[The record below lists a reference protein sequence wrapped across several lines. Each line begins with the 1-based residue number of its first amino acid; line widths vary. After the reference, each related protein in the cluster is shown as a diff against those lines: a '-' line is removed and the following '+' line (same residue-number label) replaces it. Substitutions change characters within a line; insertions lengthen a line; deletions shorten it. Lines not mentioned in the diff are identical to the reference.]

1 MITTKRIIAL
11 LLAAVLLLQ
20 PLPIGVHA
28 DDSGTLTISSAE
40 NIRHGDTVPVSIN
53 ITQGVNASMFQFALA
68 YDADKLE
75 LVDAHAG
82 DLFSG
87 MEPPTLNGQ
96 IVGSV
101 YMNWDSISNTI
112 SKGGSLLDLTFKV
125 KPEAEGN
132 AKIWVD
138 LDEEYLFCDYDF
150 NDVAPKIENGS
161 IAIKE
166 KVLVSSVAVQL
177 PKDTINVG
185 EQITAAALIQPEN
198 ADDPGVVWSISNGAE
213 FASVD
218 ESGLVTGTAEGQA
231 ILRATALDGGG
242 AYGEVV
248 LQIQETAP
256 DDAVPI
262 DAATF
267 PDAAFRKYVCET
279 IAGNR
284 TYLTRNAI
292 ANVTEIDCSAMD
304 IASFQGIEIF
314 SELTRLICRDNKLT
328 TLDVSGNSKLV
339 TLYCSKNKISRIDLK
354 SNTELKYVD
363 LSSNLLDSLDVSG
376 NSKLIE
382 LSCAGNNLDVL
393 DISGNPEL
401 VSLNCNN
408 NHIKVLDLHANDKL
422 YSYLSANVPGTMMLD
437 QNCTLVADELDGS
450 YIVDLG
456 SVIGPGMLKNVR
468 TVNGGSYDANTG
480 CVTVNGSDKMTYELL
495 LRVYGGM
502 KSVVLRVEAAVQP
515 SGWVYVREVPSTCL
529 ERGHSAYWYHAQTD
543 TYTMDQKHEQ
553 PISQDSTILPLAAH
567 TPRDGICIYCSIP
580 CGDFGEN
587 MQWSLSENMT
597 LRITGSGDMPSCRET
612 PSPWAQMNGQI
623 QAVFI
628 GEGITSIG
636 SNAFADCACVKSVRL
651 PEQLKSIGAYAFA
664 NCVELTEI
672 NLPEALKTMGAGCF
686 EGCTS
691 LRLIDLSQIPD
702 EISQWQTTLDDK
714 VRMPACLSKANV
726 TWEIVVLDGAE
737 NCAEVSHDSEGRS
750 FLLMESPGKICLV
763 CKDSSTGAQ
772 ESKIIELKAGVVI
785 TTEDQAVLVG
795 GGKIKLSALRMPEA
809 TQVKVKWSLTEDSKG
824 YASITSAGVLT
835 TKAVDAVQD
844 VTVIAAPIDGSA
856 AAKRTFKILPLA
868 KKLSL
873 KLDGKDAPNEK
884 IIDLYDGAKTL
895 KFDAE
900 VTPEGVSTEVIWT
913 SSNTKVAAVNKDGM
927 VSALA
932 VGTAVIKAIAADGSK
947 VGAQIVLDVI
957 ITDHSPR
964 LGASTLNLNTALEAG
979 VSVDLVESY
988 GNDIQSVSV
997 DDDRFAVVYED
1008 NVLTLTVAE
1017 GKTVNKGTYKMNLSV
1032 SCTDAGG
1039 NCNYPLTV
1047 KVSQTLPKLTVK
1059 QIQKFN
1065 LFYEDSKAELT
1076 FSGGEIENA
1085 EIDENGDFTLKNED
1099 GKWNVCYAEG
1109 HAFKPSTKATLRVLF
1124 AGCTTPVTK
1133 VITIA
1138 TVNTA
1143 PKISLNPKTSVLNT
1157 ALTNDWTV
1165 QAQLLGTDAEDL
1177 SVYTDTEGADVS
1189 ITGSTLIIKLDK
1201 AKAVT
1206 VNVYLQADNWA
1217 QPLKLTHK
1225 ITVSNKTPTLKPAGS
1240 LTLSSLFTA
1249 RTAETAMVLS
1259 QSNLTLVDVEAAP
1272 TAKAGTSALA
1282 ESEKLRVAYDPETGH
1297 MVAAIRDPGNAPKAG
1312 TYSFTCTGTLEDGT
1326 QIPGGTLRV
1335 TVSAAAPKIKLSAT
1349 SVKLNQYLAG
1359 EEQGRVRVTAP
1370 SGYQV
1375 ADFTGKPEGMSFDGD
1390 TGMLT
1395 VTLEDASHRGG
1406 TYTLCPV
1413 VRDMETGE
1421 EVTLPTKLS
1430 FQVRAYNSK
1439 KLSVSLSAKGKLNTQ
1454 TDGEIAYTVTKLTNC
1469 LGTVENV
1476 DLVGQDG
1483 DLFQADMDIVNGKPT
1498 VHLTLVSGS
1507 TYATN
1512 KAYKIQLRFYACG
1525 KEILSPVQTVKVTQT
1540 ALKVTSPKTVTYY
1553 QAQKAPLRV
1562 ALTTNLP
1569 MDTVALNSKTAKE
1582 FQSALGEVTLNGNRV
1597 EFEIANPAALTA
1609 GKSYAVVLDATP
1621 ENNAKNGKPVT
1632 VKLTVKVR
1640 K

>member
-40 NIRHGDTVPVSIN
+40 NIRHGDTVPVSIS

-75 LVDAHAG
+75 LVGANAG

-242 AYGEVV
+242 AYGEVA

-328 TLDVSGNSKLV
+328 NLDVSGNSKLV

-401 VSLNCNN
+401 VLLNCND

-422 YSYLSANVPGTMMLD
+422 YSDFSANVPGTMMLN

-636 SNAFADCACVKSVRL
+636 SNAFADCACVKTVRL

-750 FLLMESPGKICLV
+750 FLLMESPGKIRLV

-932 VGTAVIKAIAADGSK
+932 VGTAVIKATAADGSK

-1017 GKTVNKGTYKMNLSV
+1017 DKTVNKGTYKMNLSV

-1124 AGCTTPVTK
+1124 AGCTTPATK

-1225 ITVSNKTPTLKPAGS
+1225 ITVTNKLPTLRAVNG
-1240 LTLSSLFTA
+1240 TLKLNSYFPS
-1249 RTAETAMVLS
+1249 ETAATDMILS
-1259 QSNLTLVDVEAAP
+1259 QGNVSLSTVELTPAA
-1272 TAKAGTSALA
+1272 KEGTVTRKESDKLNVLYDT
-1282 ESEKLRVAYDPETGH
+1282 ESEQIVAKIVDKG
-1297 MVAAIRDPGNAPKAG
+1297 IKNG
-1312 TYSFTCTGTLEDGT
+1312 TYAFNLIGTLTTGTV
-1326 QIPGGTLRV
+1326 IPGGTVKITV
-1335 TVSAAAPKIKLSAT
+1335 TNTLPKVKLSAT
-1349 SVKLNQYLAG
+1349 TVKLNKRLTG
-1359 EEQGRVRVTAP
+1359 EEATVQVALTGGA
-1370 SGYQV
+1370 GYTV
-1375 ADFTGKPEGMSFDGD
+1375 ADFEDLPDCMNYEDGV
-1390 TGMLT
+1390 LT
-1395 VTLEDASHRGG
+1395 VTMPEMGG
-1406 TYTLCPV
+1406 SYLLKAIV
-1413 VRDMETGE
+1413 SRNGQ
-1421 EVTLPTKLS
+1421 EVTLPAAVKMNVQIYDKAPSFKLT
-1430 FQVRAYNSK
+1430 
-1439 KLSVSLSAKGKLNTQ
+1439 AKGKLDVLNP
-1454 TDGEIAYTVTKLTNC
+1454 GSEIVYTPKLTNVI
-1469 LGTVENV
+1469 GTVTDVKLTGTDAERFDAKVENG
-1476 DLVGQDG
+1476 L
-1483 DLFQADMDIVNGKPT
+1483 
-1498 VHLTLVSGS
+1498 VHLTMADPGDSYSNRAAYKVTPVLTVCGTEIQGS
-1507 TYATN
+1507 T
-1512 KAYKIQLRFYACG
+1512 
-1525 KEILSPVQTVKVTQT
+1525 LSIKVTQGT
-1540 ALKVTSPKTVTYY
+1540 LKVVGLPNRTAY
-1553 QAQKAPLRV
+1553 QSQTAPL
-1562 ALTTNLP
+1562 
-1569 MDTVALNSKTAKE
+1569 S
-1582 FQSALGEVTLNGNRV
+1582 
-1597 EFEIANPAALTA
+1597 
-1609 GKSYAVVLDATP
+1609 
-1621 ENNAKNGKPVT
+1621 
-1632 VKLTVKVR
+1632 VKLTVASPASVEIEEVSLNDKTATGIRTALESAVGIDFDRDTATIQIPAVFATVKPGRYTLILDVIPANATSDCKPTQVR
-1640 K
+1640 FSLTIKK

>member
-11 LLAAVLLLQ
+11 LLAVVLLLQ

-75 LVDAHAG
+75 LVGANAG

-242 AYGEVV
+242 AYGEVA

-529 ERGHSAYWYHAQTD
+529 EQGHSAYWYHAQTD

-824 YASITSAGVLT
+824 YASITGAGVLT

-844 VTVIAAPIDGSA
+844 VTVIAAPTDGSA

-873 KLDGKDAPNEK
+873 KLDGKDAPNEQ

-913 SSNTKVAAVNKDGM
+913 SSNTKVAAVDKDGM

-932 VGTAVIKAIAADGSK
+932 VGTAVIKATAADGSK

-1008 NVLTLTVAE
+1008 NVLTLTVAG

-1085 EIDENGDFTLKNED
+1085 KIDENGDFTLKNED

-1109 HAFKPSTKATLRVLF
+1109 HAFKPSTKVTLRVLF

-1225 ITVSNKTPTLKPAGS
+1225 ITVTNKLPTLRAVNG
-1240 LTLSSLFTA
+1240 TLKLNSYFPS
-1249 RTAETAMVLS
+1249 ETAATDMILS
-1259 QSNLTLVDVEAAP
+1259 QGNVSLSTVELTPAAKEGTATRKESDKLNVLYDTKSEQIVAKIVD
-1272 TAKAGTSALA
+1272 KGI
-1282 ESEKLRVAYDPETGH
+1282 K
-1297 MVAAIRDPGNAPKAG
+1297 NG
-1312 TYSFTCTGTLEDGT
+1312 TYAFNLIGTLTTGTG
-1326 QIPGGTLRV
+1326 IPGGTVKITV
-1335 TVSAAAPKIKLSAT
+1335 TNTLPKVKLSAT
-1349 SVKLNQYLAG
+1349 TVKLNKRLTG
-1359 EEQGRVRVTAP
+1359 EEATVQVALTGGA
-1370 SGYQV
+1370 GYTV
-1375 ADFTGKPEGMSFDGD
+1375 ADFEDLPDCMNYEDGV
-1390 TGMLT
+1390 LT
-1395 VTLEDASHRGG
+1395 VTMPEMGG
-1406 TYTLCPV
+1406 SYLLKAIV
-1413 VRDMETGE
+1413 SRNGQ
-1421 EVTLPTKLS
+1421 EVTLPAAVKMNVQIYDKAPSFKLT
-1430 FQVRAYNSK
+1430 
-1439 KLSVSLSAKGKLNTQ
+1439 AKGKLDVLNP
-1454 TDGEIAYTVTKLTNC
+1454 GSEIVYTPKLTNVI
-1469 LGTVENV
+1469 GTVTDVKLTGTDAERFDAKVENG
-1476 DLVGQDG
+1476 L
-1483 DLFQADMDIVNGKPT
+1483 
-1498 VHLTLVSGS
+1498 VHLTMADPGDSYSTRAAYKVTPVLTVCGTEIQGS
-1507 TYATN
+1507 T
-1512 KAYKIQLRFYACG
+1512 
-1525 KEILSPVQTVKVTQT
+1525 LSIKVTQGT
-1540 ALKVTSPKTVTYY
+1540 LKVVGLPNRTAY
-1553 QAQKAPLRV
+1553 QSQTAPL
-1562 ALTTNLP
+1562 
-1569 MDTVALNSKTAKE
+1569 S
-1582 FQSALGEVTLNGNRV
+1582 
-1597 EFEIANPAALTA
+1597 
-1609 GKSYAVVLDATP
+1609 
-1621 ENNAKNGKPVT
+1621 
-1632 VKLTVKVR
+1632 VKLTVASPASVEIEEVSLNDKTTTGIRTALESAAGIDFDRDTATIQIPAIFATVKPGRYTLILDVIPANATSDCKPTQVR
-1640 K
+1640 FSLTIKK